1 MFAHLF
7 RRRRRET
14 RAVWLSSAAV
24 MQSQK
29 LAARGGAAIR
39 LLRPLPARRE
49 GENGTMEVLSN
60 EGTEGEGGMQPRG
73 HGGCTPGWL

>member
-1 MFAHLF
+1 
-7 RRRRRET
+7 
-14 RAVWLSSAAV
+14 

-73 HGGCTPGWL
+73 HGGCTPG